1 MDELHQNG
9 LPELVEVESLTFL
22 SPDTA
27 RRLLS
32 GFRAMG
38 WIDKLGIP
46 SEELRTLVKAKN
58 TPEWESTLRAVLQK
72 SYSFIPGDWERL
84 TAAQLSAVFREY
96 TGRDDEALNGAQT
109 FFIAAAAEAG
119 FRLASELAVR
129 ASRARGDNSVNLKFR
144 KATTKPAAECNQTNW
159 SERTNGA
166 ANPNASDDVAQILN
180 LVALLDDA
188 SMDEKEKNAV
198 VTLLT
203 YLRRRALGAGR
214 RL

>member
-9 LPELVEVESLTFL
+9 LPELVEVEALTFL

-38 WIDKLGIP
+38 WIDKVGIP

-58 TPEWESTLRAVLQK
+58 TPEWESILRAVLQK
-72 SYSFIPGDWERL
+72 SYSFIPGDWEQL
-84 TAAQLSAVFREY
+84 TAAQLSAAFREY

-144 KATTKPAAECNQTNW
+144 KATAKPESNQMNRQ
-159 SERTNGA
+159 ERANGA
-166 ANPNASDDVAQILN
+166 ANPNANADVAQILD
-180 LVALLDDA
+180 LLASIDDA
-188 SMDEKEKNAV
+188 EMTDKEKSAA
-198 VTLLT
+198 LT
-203 YLRRRALGAGR
+203 VLAYLKRRADRKRGPRA
-214 RL
+214 